1 VKSVIIANVEILVDE
16 VDKFIQVKDIVD
28 IPLGFEQE
36 IITRYPEYETW
47 FLYHKTSAPAERLG
61 KIATLLDDCIHMRLK
76 KNDFI
81 DSVTSD
87 VFRVSDKENFKIFAS
102 LHDKN
107 SEDMFWTS
115 NLIEENISKWGIFLS
130 EPQSQEKGYAI
141 IHTEPA
147 DLKIGEIFYL
157 QSDSTEK
164 SKALLASAV
173 KYAFG
178 MGKSE
183 IVYMID
189 KNSKHIRANEQEAA
203 LSIGFRTVGLYQG
216 YKLNMGEHNG

>member
-1 VKSVIIANVEILVDE
+1 VKSVIIANIEILVDE
-16 VDKFIQVKDIVD
+16 VDKFIQVKDIAD

-47 FLYHKTSAPAERLG
+47 FLYHKTSAPTERLE
-61 KIATLLDDCIHMRLK
+61 KIATLFDDCIDMRLK
-76 KNDFI
+76 QSDFI

-115 NLIEENISKWGIFLS
+115 NLIEEHFSKWGIFLS
-130 EPQSQEKGYAI
+130 EPQSQETGYAI
-141 IHTEPA
+141 IHTELA
-147 DLKIGEIFYL
+147 NLKIGEIFYL
-157 QSDSTEK
+157 QSDSTEQ

-173 KYAFG
+173 KYAFS

-189 KNSKHIRANEQEAA
+189 KSSKHIRANEQEAA
-203 LSIGFRTVGLYQG
+203 LSLGFRAVGLYQG
-216 YKLNMGEHNG
+216 YKLKQK

>member
-1 VKSVIIANVEILVDE
+1 MKSVIIANVEVFVDE
-16 VDKFIQVKDIVD
+16 VDKFIQVKDIAD
-28 IPLGFEQE
+28 IPLGFERE

-47 FLYHKTSAPAERLG
+47 FLYHQTVAPTERLG
-61 KIATLLDDCIHMRLK
+61 KIATLLDDCIEMRLK
-76 KNDFI
+76 QSDFV

-130 EPQSQEKGYAI
+130 EPQSQETGYVI

-147 DLKIGEIFYL
+147 NLKIGEIFYL

-216 YKLNMGEHNG
+216 YKLNTYK